1 MRRKRHHRKSSDLNS
16 SNFKDH
22 DKNVS
27 SKSTNNIQLQKE
39 RTDSPKY
46 VNIYNKSHLKM
57 ILHFILLKFSILLQ
71 IFFNIFN
78 VFINDFSKPIFYIFL
93 RITL

>member
-46 VNIYNKSHLKM
+46 VNIYNKSRLKM
-57 ILHFILLKFSILLQ
+57 IQNLILLKFSILMH
-71 IFFNIFN
+71 
-78 VFINDFSKPIFYIFL
+78 IFY
-93 RITL
+93 

>member
-27 SKSTNNIQLQKE
+27 SKSTNNIELQKE
-39 RTDSPKY
+39 RTDIPKS
-46 VNIYNKSHLKM
+46 VNICNKSH
-57 ILHFILLKFSILLQ
+57 
-71 IFFNIFN
+71 
-78 VFINDFSKPIFYIFL
+78 
-93 RITL
+93 

>member
-39 RTDSPKY
+39 RTDPPKY
-46 VNIYNKSHLKM
+46 VNISNKSRLKM
-57 ILHFILLKFSILLQ
+57 IQNLILLKFSILMH
-71 IFFNIFN
+71 
-78 VFINDFSKPIFYIFL
+78 IFY
-93 RITL
+93 

>member
-27 SKSTNNIQLQKE
+27 SKSTNNIELQKE
-39 RTDSPKY
+39 RTDSPKS
-46 VNIYNKSHLKM
+46 VNICNKSHFKI
-57 ILHFILLKFSILLQ
+57 ILDFILLKFTIIMQ
-71 IFFNIFN
+71 IFFKYIYCFHKWFFQSY
-78 VFINDFSKPIFYIFL
+78 VLYIFYLF
-93 RITL
+93 

>member
-46 VNIYNKSHLKM
+46 VNIYNKSRLKM
-57 ILHFILLKFSILLQ
+57 ILNLILLKFSILMH
-71 IFFNIFN
+71 IFFY
-78 VFINDFSKPIFYIFL
+78 YIYCFHK
-93 RITL
+93 